1 MRLVRFLGCT
11 VEEVIFICRKLREN
25 TANVTISRAIVLKG
39 NSVEDRNVVNVC
51 VVNVRAK

>member
-11 VEEVIFICRKLREN
+11 VEVIFICRKLREN

-39 NSVEDRNVVNVC
+39 NCVEDRNVVNAC
-51 VVNVRAK
+51 VVNARAN